1 MNLLKE
7 VKKYRDEMV
16 ARNYPFQAI
25 SDIITKYELDNP
37 SVELKND
44 DRGPLDLTFQIES
57 KDKEIADLKHDNKSL
72 AKQVDDKTEEIK
84 ALKMKLE
91 MLDNKCQK

>member
-25 SDIITKYELDNP
+25 SDIITRYELDNP
-37 SVELKND
+37 AVELKND
-44 DRGPLDLTFQIES
+44 DRGPLD
-57 KDKEIADLKHDNKSL
+57 
-72 AKQVDDKTEEIK
+72 IK
-84 ALKMKLE
+84 R
-91 MLDNKCQK
+91 

>member
-1 MNLLKE
+1 MSKSINLLKE

-25 SDIITKYELDNP
+25 SNIITKYELENP

-44 DRGPLDLTFQIES
+44 DRGPLDLTRILEE
-57 KDKEIADLKHDNKSL
+57 KDREIARL
-72 AKQVDDKTEEIK
+72 TE
-84 ALKMKLE
+84 KL
-91 MLDNKCQK
+91 CQCDA

>member
-16 ARNYPFQAI
+16 ARNYPFPAI
-25 SDIITKYELDNP
+25 SDIITKYELENP

-44 DRGPLDLTFQIES
+44 DRGPLDLTRLLEE
-57 KDKEIADLKHDNKSL
+57 KDREIARL
-72 AKQVDDKTEEIK
+72 TE
-84 ALKMKLE
+84 KL
-91 MLDNKCQK
+91 CQCDAWQG

>member
-25 SDIITKYELDNP
+25 SDIITRYELDNP

-44 DRGPLDLTFQIES
+44 DRGPLDLTRLIEE
-57 KDKEIADLKHDNKSL
+57 KNKEIAKLTEKS
-72 AKQVDDKTEEIK
+72 
-84 ALKMKLE
+84 
-91 MLDNKCQK
+91 CQCEA

>member
-1 MNLLKE
+1 MVNLLKE

-44 DRGPLDLTFQIES
+44 DRGPLDLTKLIEE
-57 KDKEIADLKHDNKSL
+57 KDREIARL
-72 AKQVDDKTEEIK
+72 TE
-84 ALKMKLE
+84 KL
-91 MLDNKCQK
+91 CQCEA

>member
-1 MNLLKE
+1 MSKSINLLKE

-37 SVELKND
+37 SIELKND
-44 DRGPLDLTFQIES
+44 DRGPLDLTKLIEE
-57 KDKEIADLKHDNKSL
+57 KDREIARL
-72 AKQVDDKTEEIK
+72 TE
-84 ALKMKLE
+84 KL
-91 MLDNKCQK
+91 CQCDA

>member
-1 MNLLKE
+1 MVDLLKE

-25 SDIITKYELDNP
+25 SDIITKYELENP
-37 SVELKND
+37 PVAIKND
-44 DRGPLDLTFQIES
+44 DRGPLDLTRRIDEL
-57 KDKEIADLKHDNKSL
+57 EAEV
-72 AKQVDDKTEEIK
+72 A

-91 MLDNKCQK
+91 VLDNRPSK

>member
-25 SDIITKYELDNP
+25 SDIITKYELENP

-44 DRGPLDLTFQIES
+44 DRGPLDSTRLLEE
-57 KDKEIADLKHDNKSL
+57 KDREIARL
-72 AKQVDDKTEEIK
+72 TE
-84 ALKMKLE
+84 KL
-91 MLDNKCQK
+91 CQCDA

>member
-25 SDIITKYELDNP
+25 SNIITKYELENP

-44 DRGPLDLTFQIES
+44 DRGPLDLTKLIEE
-57 KDKEIADLKHDNKSL
+57 KDREIARL
-72 AKQVDDKTEEIK
+72 TE
-84 ALKMKLE
+84 KL
-91 MLDNKCQK
+91 CQCEA

>member
-44 DRGPLDLTFQIES
+44 DRGPLDLTKLIEE
-57 KDKEIADLKHDNKSL
+57 KDREIARL
-72 AKQVDDKTEEIK
+72 TE
-84 ALKMKLE
+84 KL
-91 MLDNKCQK
+91 CQCEA

>member
-44 DRGPLDLTFQIES
+44 DRGPLDLTKLIEE
-57 KDKEIADLKHDNKSL
+57 KDREIARL
-72 AKQVDDKTEEIK
+72 TE
-84 ALKMKLE
+84 KL
-91 MLDNKCQK
+91 CQCEDWQ

>member
-7 VKKYRDEMV
+7 VKKYRNEMV

-44 DRGPLDLTFQIES
+44 DRGPLDLTKLIEE
-57 KDKEIADLKHDNKSL
+57 KDREIARL
-72 AKQVDDKTEEIK
+72 TE
-84 ALKMKLE
+84 KL
-91 MLDNKCQK
+91 CQCEA

>member
-25 SDIITKYELDNP
+25 SDIITKYELENP
-37 SVELKND
+37 PVTTEND
-44 DRGPLDLTFQIES
+44 DRGPLDLTRMIEE
-57 KDKEIADLKHDNKSL
+57 KDKEIARL
-72 AKQVDDKTEEIK
+72 TE
-84 ALKMKLE
+84 KL
-91 MLDNKCQK
+91 CQCDA

>member
-44 DRGPLDLTFQIES
+44 DRGPLDLTKLIEE
-57 KDKEIADLKHDNKSL
+57 KDREIARL
-72 AKQVDDKTEEIK
+72 TE
-84 ALKMKLE
+84 KL
-91 MLDNKCQK
+91 CQCED

>member
-25 SDIITKYELDNP
+25 SDIITKYELENP

-44 DRGPLDLTFQIES
+44 DRGPLDLTKLIEE
-57 KDKEIADLKHDNKSL
+57 KDREIARL
-72 AKQVDDKTEEIK
+72 TE
-84 ALKMKLE
+84 KL
-91 MLDNKCQK
+91 CQCEAWQ

>member
-1 MNLLKE
+1 MVDLLKE

-25 SDIITKYELDNP
+25 SDIITRYELDNP

-44 DRGPLDLTFQIES
+44 DRGPLDLTRLIEE
-57 KDKEIADLKHDNKSL
+57 KNKEIARL
-72 AKQVDDKTEEIK
+72 TE
-84 ALKMKLE
+84 KL
-91 MLDNKCQK
+91 CQCEA

>member
-37 SVELKND
+37 SIELKND
-44 DRGPLDLTFQIES
+44 DRGPLDLTKLIEE
-57 KDKEIADLKHDNKSL
+57 KDREIARL
-72 AKQVDDKTEEIK
+72 TE
-84 ALKMKLE
+84 KL
-91 MLDNKCQK
+91 CQCEA

>member
-37 SVELKND
+37 SVELEND
-44 DRGPLDLTFQIES
+44 DRGPLDLTKLIEE
-57 KDKEIADLKHDNKSL
+57 KDREIARL
-72 AKQVDDKTEEIK
+72 TE
-84 ALKMKLE
+84 KL
-91 MLDNKCQK
+91 CQCEA

>member
-25 SDIITKYELDNP
+25 SDIITRYELDNP

-44 DRGPLDLTFQIES
+44 DRGPLDLTRLIEE
-57 KDKEIADLKHDNKSL
+57 KNKEIARL
-72 AKQVDDKTEEIK
+72 TE
-84 ALKMKLE
+84 KL
-91 MLDNKCQK
+91 CQCEA

>member
-25 SDIITKYELDNP
+25 SDIITRYELDNP

-44 DRGPLDLTFQIES
+44 DRGPLDLTRLIEE
-57 KDKEIADLKHDNKSL
+57 KDREIARL
-72 AKQVDDKTEEIK
+72 TE
-84 ALKMKLE
+84 KL
-91 MLDNKCQK
+91 CQCEA

>member
-44 DRGPLDLTFQIES
+44 DRGPLDLTKLIEE
-57 KDKEIADLKHDNKSL
+57 KDREIARLTK
-72 AKQVDDKTEEIK
+72 
-84 ALKMKLE
+84 KL
-91 MLDNKCQK
+91 CQCEA